1 MRLRVRDTPG
11 SKRRGWPGTGP
22 RNGERCFV
30 GARLP
35 LGGHGEVLEL
45 NDVGCT
51 TVRMHRA
58 PPNCP
63 L

>member
-11 SKRRGWPGTGP
+11 SKRRGWPGTGLW
-22 RNGERCFV
+22 NGERCFV

-51 TVRMHRA
+51 TVRMH
-58 PPNCP
+58 
-63 L
+63 